1 MNNSHHH
8 SAVAEGRV
16 LGIRIQHGGS
26 GLIEH
31 GSGGLVHCGDV
42 GGVGWW
48 RRARVVRHLGTTR
61 LIAREVVA
69 RQQYWF
75 QCGMIGIHTG
85 INISDDAPAHDVER
99 GLSRGHAHNVCRGL
113 AYVTIPHG

>member
-61 LIAREVVA
+61 LMAREVVA
-69 RQQYWF
+69 RQKYWY
-75 QCGMIGIHTG
+75 QIGIYWMQVG
-85 INISDDAPAHDVER
+85 NNISGDAPIHV
-99 GLSRGHAHNVCRGL
+99 
-113 AYVTIPHG
+113 VTS